1 MAHSLLRLK
10 EKICNTPHL
19 MHPASFETVIEY
31 LNQRNTED
39 FKLEDPQ
46 QESRESNS
54 RYSFN
59 KDIGVAV
66 LNIDGPLSYKPVTI
80 MGFDCGGASYQQIKE
95 DFTYLVDS
103 GAKTVAF
110 SVSSGGGEAFQMMPT
125 ANYMRK
131 LATENDVRIITYV
144 DGLSASAAYGLSV
157 IADELIMAPSSE
169 VGSVGVLVRLMNDS
183 KALEME
189 GYERTFISA
198 GDDKIPFDA
207 DGSFRK
213 EFLEDIQGKVDTLYE
228 EFTGF
233 VAEHRNLSVEA
244 VKSTQ
249 ARTFLPKEAIELGL
263 ADRVMTLEEFYTHL
277 ADTAQKQEGGMLKN
291 KLFTQFNKTE
301 ETLEMTQLAEL
312 QEQLQGAQLSVSEL
326 TSKYEAVASL
336 LAEKETAL
344 AAALSEVA
352 TFQAEAAALKEA
364 AVATKMSARK
374 EKLSAVMAA
383 DKVEGVSASLAT
395 LDDEAFNTVLSSF
408 AGLKQTVEASDL
420 FNEIGDQ
427 GTEAVVETTSKAKT
441 STEDQI
447 KQKLGLA

>member
-19 MHPASFETVIEY
+19 MHPASFETVLQY
-31 LNQRNTED
+31 LNSRNSED
-39 FKLEDPQ
+39 FKMESD
-46 QESRESNS
+46 EEFSREDNG

-59 KDIGVAV
+59 SDIGVAV
-66 LNIDGPLSYKPVTI
+66 MNIDGPLSYKPVTI

-103 GAKTVAF
+103 GAKTIAF

-131 LATENDVRIITYV
+131 LATENDVRLITYV

-183 KALEME
+183 KALEKE

-198 GDDKIPFDA
+198 GDEKIPYDA

-233 VAEHRNLSVEA
+233 VAEHRNLPVEA
-244 VKSTQ
+244 VRSTQ
-249 ARTFLPKEAIELGL
+249 AKTFLPKEALSLGL
-263 ADRVMTLEEFYTHL
+263 ADSVMTLEEFYTHL
-277 ADTAQKQEGGMLKN
+277 AETAQRKEGGMLKTR
-291 KLFTQFNKTE
+291 LFNFNKEE

-312 QEQLQGAQLSVSEL
+312 QSQLTAANEQLAEFSSVKETL
-326 TSKYEAVASL
+326 ASL
-336 LAEKETAL
+336 QTLIGEKNAELSSALEQIKQLETEKVSTKLQARKDKLSTVMSKDKVDGVSTAL
-344 AAALSEVA
+344 AS
-352 TFQAEAAALKEA
+352 
-364 AVATKMSARK
+364 
-374 EKLSAVMAA
+374 
-383 DKVEGVSASLAT
+383 
-395 LDDEAFNTVLSSF
+395 LDDEAFDVVL
-408 AGLKQTVEASDL
+408 AGYDLQKQQLEASDL
-420 FNEIGDQ
+420 FQEMGDQ
-427 GTEAVVETTSKAKT
+427 GSEVETQTQAPGEDLTLKMAQAKYKK
-441 STEDQI
+441 EG
-447 KQKLGLA
+447 K